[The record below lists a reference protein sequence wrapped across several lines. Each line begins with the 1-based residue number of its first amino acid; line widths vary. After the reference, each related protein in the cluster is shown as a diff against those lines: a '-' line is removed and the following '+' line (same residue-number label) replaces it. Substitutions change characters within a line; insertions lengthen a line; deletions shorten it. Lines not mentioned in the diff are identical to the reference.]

1 MLYSNKKAAPT
12 RKYLPIASWNVGIGA
27 LLPFWAKAAEASI
40 KPKAFFDDVFPLYYY
55 RVFHIHN
62 IDTTN
67 CKPP

>member
-40 KPKAFFDDVFPLYYY
+40 KPNAKVDIFFMSNLY
-55 RVFHIHN
+55 FSQF
-62 IDTTN
+62 
-67 CKPP
+67 

>member
-40 KPKAFFDDVFPLYYY
+40 KPKAKVEIFFMSNLY
-55 RVFHIHN
+55 FSQF
-62 IDTTN
+62 
-67 CKPP
+67 